1 MLKELNEA
9 FGAVCKATSTTAQ
22 AINDGA
28 SILRIKG
35 VAAKQTAALES
46 IKAIKE
52 AKDGLSNEDLEAA
65 AELLSLIE

>member
-1 MLKELNEA
+1 MLRELNEA
-9 FGAVCKATSTTAQ
+9 FGSLCNVTSTTAK
-22 AINDGA
+22 ALEDGA

-52 AKDGLSNEDLEAA
+52 AKNGLSNEDLEAA
-65 AELLSLIE
+65 AELLSIVD